1 MSTTVLSLPY
11 GSSELTVSVPTLN
24 LQAVL
29 HAPTATNGADE
40 QTVLHNAINHPLGTP
55 RLSQMARPGQKV
67 VIVTSDM
74 TRPCPSAQLLPYILQ
89 ELNRA
94 GIHDKDITVVIAL
107 GLHRMMTP
115 EELERTVGSEVCKRV
130 RVVNHDID
138 DTVRLGVT
146 SYGTPVEIFREVVEA
161 DLRICLGNIEF
172 HYFAGYSGGAKA
184 ILPGCASK
192 ASITANH
199 AMMTRA
205 EAVAGNLADN
215 PVRLDIEEAAAMVGV
230 DFILNV
236 VVNKAQRVVAAFAGD
251 VITAHRQGCCHL
263 AQDKL
268 VPIARP
274 ADIVLVSGGGYPKDI
289 NLYQAH
295 KALEAAAQA
304 LKPGGIIIL
313 AAECREGFGNETF
326 ETWLRFK
333 STGEMLSGIKAR
345 FQLGGHKAAAIA
357 ATLHKASIYLIS
369 SLPTEV
375 VWRCKMVPFNG
386 VAEALD
392 VALRKQGNTAGILV
406 MPHGGSILPQMQPL
420 AGDKICASGITDVA
434 DGHSADQ
441 FSQTGRKVSARVG
454 GTHT

>member
-1 MSTTVLSLPY
+1 MNETTLSLPY

-24 LQAVL
+24 LQRVL
-29 HAPTATNGADE
+29 YAPAPTNMADE
-40 QTVLHNAINHPLGTP
+40 QGLLHNALHHPFGTP
-55 RLSQMARPGQKV
+55 RLSQIARPGQKV

-74 TRPCPSAQLLPYILQ
+74 TRPCPSARLLPYILG
-89 ELNRA
+89 ELNQA
-94 GIHDKDITVVIAL
+94 GVQDKDIAVVIAL

-115 EELERTVGSEVCKRV
+115 RELELMVGSEVFSRV
-130 RVVNHDID
+130 RVVNHDINN
-138 DTVRLGVT
+138 TVRVGMT

-184 ILPGCASK
+184 ILPGCASE

-199 AMMTRA
+199 AMMTSA

-251 VITAHRQGCCHL
+251 VITAHRQGCCYL
-263 AQDKL
+263 AQDKS

-295 KALEAAAQA
+295 KALEVAAQA

-313 AAECREGFGNETF
+313 VAECREGFGNEIF
-326 ETWLRFK
+326 ENWLRFK
-333 STGEMLSGIKAR
+333 STGEMLSGIKTR

-375 VWRCKMVPFNG
+375 VWQCKMVPFKS
-386 VAEALD
+386 VDEALD

-420 AGDKICASGITDVA
+420 AGERISTSGKTAVFNSDTNLA
-434 DGHSADQ
+434 C
-441 FSQTGRKVSARVG
+441 RPY
-454 GTHT
+454 